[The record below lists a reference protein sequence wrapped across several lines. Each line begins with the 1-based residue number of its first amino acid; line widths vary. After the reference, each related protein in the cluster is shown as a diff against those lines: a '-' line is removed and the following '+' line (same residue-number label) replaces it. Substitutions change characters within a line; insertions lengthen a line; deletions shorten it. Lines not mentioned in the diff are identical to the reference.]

1 MMATYLIK
9 RLLDG
14 FPGKSGLRW
23 TCRPGT
29 IVEAPEGEFRALRPG
44 RDYIRLD
51 NRKPKKVKGDG

>member
-1 MMATYLIK
+1 MAVYLIK
-9 RLLDG
+9 RLLDR

-23 TCRPGT
+23 SCRPGT

-51 NRKPKKVKGDG
+51 RKRQPKTVKGNG